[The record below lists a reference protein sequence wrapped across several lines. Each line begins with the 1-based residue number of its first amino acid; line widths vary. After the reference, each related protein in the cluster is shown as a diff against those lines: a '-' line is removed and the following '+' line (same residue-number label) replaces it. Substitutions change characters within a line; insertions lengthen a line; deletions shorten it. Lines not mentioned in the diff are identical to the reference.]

1 MITGIR
7 KPSAIFPYMKT
18 KLLIQ
23 WAWQAVPTEL
33 RRFRL
38 SPGKSGKAR

>member
-7 KPSAIFPYMKT
+7 KPSAIFPYTKSKT
-18 KLLIQ
+18 LIQ
-23 WAWQAVPTEL
+23 WACQAVPSEL

-38 SPGKSGKAR
+38 SPRKSGKAQ

>member
-7 KPSAIFPYMKT
+7 KPSAIFPYMKSKT
-18 KLLIQ
+18 VIQ
-23 WAWQAVPTEL
+23 WTWQAVPTEL

-38 SPGKSGKAR
+38 SPRKPGKAQ